1 MPPKK
6 LKTKQEDKTA
16 ARDYLKKAEDNY
28 SQMLNALQNNNYNAV
43 GTLAIQCV
51 ISSADA
57 ICIQEKGLRSISS
70 DHLDVIELVRA
81 ITLPES
87 KEKSNLAKRIIAKKN
102 LIQYERRS
110 ISQAEASEIIKSAER
125 FYQWVR
131 SVITK

>member
-6 LKTKQEDKTA
+6 LKTKHEERTV

-28 SQMLNALQNNNYNAV
+28 AQMLNALQNNNHNAV

-57 ICIQEKGLRSISS
+57 VCVQEKGLRSISS
-70 DHLDVIELVRA
+70 DHLDVIDLVRS

-110 ISQAEASEIIKSAER
+110 ISQAEAIEIVPLPIK
-125 FYQWVR
+125 VN
-131 SVITK
+131 